1 VTPESSTLAR
11 SSSPSNLPAEA
22 PLPRGTFELTTRA
35 FIPYPIVNVFA
46 FFGDAA
52 NLDRLTPPQLRFRIL
67 TPLPIPMG
75 VDTFIEYRIRLR
87 GVPIRWRTH
96 IAVWDPPYRF
106 VDEQVRGPYRQWV
119 HTHTFRPLAGGTLMD
134 DRVRYRVPGGGVVNR
149 LFVERELRTIFR
161 YRLHALR
168 EAFSCEASPLDED
181 VRITRI
187 G

>member
-1 VTPESSTLAR
+1 MNTELAAASRRVVSPDTPDV
-11 SSSPSNLPAEA
+11 A

-35 FIPYPIVNVFA
+35 FIPHPIGDVFA

-75 VDTFIEYRIRLR
+75 VGTFIEYRIRLR

-96 IAVWDPPYRF
+96 IAVWEPPYRF
-106 VDEQVRGPYRQWV
+106 VDEQVRGPYRLWV

-149 LFVERELRTIFR
+149 LFVERELRMIFR
-161 YRLHALR
+161 YRLRALR
-168 EAFSCEASPLDED
+168 EALACEASPLDED
-181 VRITRI
+181 VHIVRLR
-187 G
+187 